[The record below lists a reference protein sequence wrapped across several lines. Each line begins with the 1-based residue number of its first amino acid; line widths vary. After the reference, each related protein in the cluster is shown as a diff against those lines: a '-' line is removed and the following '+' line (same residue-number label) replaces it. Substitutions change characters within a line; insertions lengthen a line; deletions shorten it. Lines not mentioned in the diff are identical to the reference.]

1 MTKHKHALVAVKN
14 PTFDLCAG
22 ADASADST
30 TLTFVNHHNA
40 SCLITGLGAL
50 VECGNSFTVDPQSS
64 RTCKILSGASR
75 RTYEYSTSCCKR
87 EQNPS
92 IIYQ

>member
-1 MTKHKHALVAVKN
+1 MTKHKHALTAVKN

-22 ADASADST
+22 AHATADST

-40 SCLITGLGAL
+40 SCLIGGLGGL
-50 VECGNSFTVDPQSS
+50 VDCGNSFTVDPQSS
-64 RTCKILSGASR
+64 RTCNILPGAAAG
-75 RTYEYSTSCCKR
+75 TYEYSASCCR
-87 EQNPS
+87 QEQNPS